1 MKCAEELKMRRDER
15 RCRAGQRLTRGG
27 HRSEVIMG
35 KKERSAG
42 RREIKV
48 GVGTSLMSSGLKV
61 AELISDPTPGIT
73 GAITV

>member
-27 HRSEVIMG
+27 DRSEVIMG